1 MTERGYTLIEV
12 AVVVVL
18 IGLMLGLA
26 VPKVHDALSGD
37 LLKSATRK
45 LIGTSREL
53 RSDAVRNQIN
63 YELHIDLDLQS
74 LWICRSDT
82 TAEKRAEIKGWAQ
95 QVPDGVQIKD
105 AYIYGGDKKTQGET
119 VIQFF
124 KKGYMQPAVIHL
136 AYAGKD
142 MTLVFDPFVSA
153 VKTYD
158 EYRDMWQKTSQ

>member
-124 KKGYMQPAVIHL
+124 KKDTCSRPSFIWPMQER
-136 AYAGKD
+136 
-142 MTLVFDPFVSA
+142 T
-153 VKTYD
+153 
-158 EYRDMWQKTSQ
+158 